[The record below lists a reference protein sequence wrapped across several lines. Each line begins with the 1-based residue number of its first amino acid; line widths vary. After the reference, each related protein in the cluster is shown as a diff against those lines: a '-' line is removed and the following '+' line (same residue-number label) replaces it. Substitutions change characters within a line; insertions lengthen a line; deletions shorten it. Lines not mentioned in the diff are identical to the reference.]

1 MKYKIEHRTYGAS
14 IYISPRKT
22 HEGKSSGTHCVVL
35 TPLSNPNE
43 LLSQVNYQ
51 LSQDGCEP
59 ITSDEWSEATSG
71 YFASVSEQ
79 TRAEF
84 LASITQQ
91 TQPQNKLTQSEY
103 ANAVESRFDKEA
115 QELGYDSVAK
125 ATTYVSSLN
134 AKFAAEARHF
144 IALRDA
150 CWLLCFAALENPPA
164 VKPTPAEFAEDVVTQ
179 ALAEVGQ
186 PIYS

>member
-51 LSQDGCEP
+51 LAQDGCEP
-59 ITSDEWSEATSG
+59 ITSEEWANATTDYFSG
-71 YFASVSEQ
+71 IADQ

-115 QELGYDSVAK
+115 QALGYDSVAK
-125 ATTYVSSLN
+125 AATYVSSLN
-134 AKFAAEARHF
+134 SKFAAEGRHF

-150 CWLLCFAALENPPA
+150 CWLLCFSALKNPPA
-164 VKPTPAEFAEDVVTQ
+164 VKPTPSEFAEAIVTQ
-179 ALAEVGQ
+179 ALVNVGQ
-186 PIYS
+186 PIY